1 MLNSVFC
8 EITEPS
14 NFIGDCQQVENT
26 FEVTVAQEYDFNTE
40 YIIQTSGISQAPK
53 ESQPTFE
60 INTFSAE
67 GGAIGSITNTP
78 YTTIEG
84 GTISCNLF
92 DQRVSQYSTPGVENY
107 LFFQV

>member
-1 MLNSVFC
+1 MLSGSKIQIKFDRELYPFWKMLNSVFC

-53 ESQPTFE
+53 ES
-60 INTFSAE
+60 
-67 GGAIGSITNTP
+67 
-78 YTTIEG
+78 
-84 GTISCNLF
+84 
-92 DQRVSQYSTPGVENY
+92 
-107 LFFQV
+107 